1 MWIGTIGEIRRRLAA
16 HQDRWG
22 IARYVV
28 RVPVM
33 AAVERIV
40 AAVGD

>member
-1 MWIGTIGEIRRRLAA
+1 VDRHDRRDPEAA
-16 HQDRWG
+16 GGHQDRCG